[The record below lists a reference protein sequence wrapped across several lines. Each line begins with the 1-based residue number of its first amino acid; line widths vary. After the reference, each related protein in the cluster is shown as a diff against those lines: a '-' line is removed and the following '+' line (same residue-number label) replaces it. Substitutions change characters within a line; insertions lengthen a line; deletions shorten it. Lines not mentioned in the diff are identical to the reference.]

1 MEQLSLLINL
11 FKGMCIGFTASVP
24 LGPIG
29 VLVIQRTLSK
39 GRRYGYVSGVGA
51 ATSDFVYALVA
62 GFSVS
67 LVMEFVEAH
76 QQILI
81 VVGAL
86 VLLVLGLKIFFTN
99 PAKQMRLQRRKRN
112 SGLWQ
117 NYISTFFLTITNPL
131 AMFLFLGAFT
141 LVGGERD
148 IYTQSALILGVLLG
162 ASLWW
167 LVLTML
173 VGIFRKKLTIRRLYY
188 INKTAGAIIVAL
200 VVVALFMELFK
211 VIFS

>member
-1 MEQLSLLINL
+1 
-11 FKGMCIGFTASVP
+11 MCIGFTASVP

-29 VLVIQRTLSK
+29 VLCIQRTLSK
-39 GRRYGYVSGVGA
+39 GRRYGFVSGVGA

-86 VLLVLGLKIFFTN
+86 VLLALGLKIFFTN
-99 PAKQMRLQRRKRN
+99 PAKQMRMQRRKRN

-148 IYTQSALILGVLLG
+148 IYTQFALILGVLLG

>member
-1 MEQLSLLINL
+1 
-11 FKGMCIGFTASVP
+11 
-24 LGPIG
+24 
-29 VLVIQRTLSK
+29 
-39 GRRYGYVSGVGA
+39 
-51 ATSDFVYALVA
+51 
-62 GFSVS
+62 
-67 LVMEFVEAH
+67 
-76 QQILI
+76 
-81 VVGAL
+81 
-86 VLLVLGLKIFFTN
+86 
-99 PAKQMRLQRRKRN
+99 
-112 SGLWQ
+112 
-117 NYISTFFLTITNPL
+117 
-131 AMFLFLGAFT
+131 MFLFLGAFT

>member
-1 MEQLSLLINL
+1 
-11 FKGMCIGFTASVP
+11 MCIGFTASVP

>member
-1 MEQLSLLINL
+1 MEQLSLFINL

-29 VLVIQRTLSK
+29 VLCIQRTLSK
-39 GRRYGYVSGVGA
+39 GRRYGFVSGVGA

-86 VLLVLGLKIFFTN
+86 VLLALGLKIFFTN
-99 PAKQMRLQRRKRN
+99 PAKQMRMQRRKRN

-148 IYTQSALILGVLLG
+148 IYTQFALILGVLLG

>member
-1 MEQLSLLINL
+1 
-11 FKGMCIGFTASVP
+11 
-24 LGPIG
+24 
-29 VLVIQRTLSK
+29 LSK